1 MTAILTQHNDR
12 KRTGANLQETVL
24 NTVNVR
30 QHQFG
35 LVNKYKV
42 KGQVYAQPLLVPSVG
57 HIENVLYVATMH
69 NMVYAFNA
77 DPPFQ
82 TVWETAAPLMLPIP
96 LPDPEIGPKPKVIA
110 VVETGYRDIRVE
122 VGILSTPVAS
132 PTHNALFLVLTTKR
146 GNDYGHF
153 LYALDL
159 TTGMVKPNFP
169 VDIASKVTAWIAA
182 NRPKWTKTIKFDSRR
197 QLQRAALLDRD
208 NELVYIA
215 FASYGDEPPYNGWVL
230 GFDQLSGALGAVLN
244 TTPGGSAGGIWQA
257 GQGLA
262 LSDRRDIF
270 CITGNGTFDRDP
282 LPPEAVGYPLGP
294 QLSNCFLKFPV
305 NLDGADYFSP
315 FNNRQLDRGDQDL
328 GSAGPILIPVDS
340 TTPDNDLLL
349 GGGKEGRLYLLDPNT
364 NLGHFNPQSDSNA
377 LQDFR
382 ATFIPTSQGE
392 YPHQPGDEEE
402 NGDDYTY
409 HIHGSPVF
417 WRNDLEALIYLWG
430 ENDFLRAYAFEK
442 GRFVLSKDYLFADPK
457 RTLDGNQTEQATVA
471 IDFAGTRLALAW
483 TDDNDFLAVASSLNG
498 RDFAPPVWLTG
509 PDARSDHEPGF
520 AFGDGHAVLAW
531 TGVDGHLNV
540 IQTNDLNNFI
550 NKRTYDGDSL
560 PEENSDYGPAMAF
573 GDNRFFLAF
582 TGTDGQINVM
592 TSVDGLKY
600 SNKVV
605 LQDQLTDAAPRIAF
619 FGHHIYVCWKGIDNQ
634 QLNVF
639 EMTATATVAPTGH
652 FRILN
657 ETSDFAP
664 SLTSD
669 PRSDRVFLAW
679 TGTDQTLNT
688 LVWISLFDFFSP
700 NPGRK
705 QVQVE
710 QSLDAPHLTMFNDQL
725 FLAWTGE
732 DEKPNVAMMFHPEPR
747 TGKLIA
753 TDGMPGGMLSLSA
766 NASAM
771 DSGIIWAA
779 LPLKG
784 DANHTTLPGILR
796 AFNAADISQK
806 ELWNSQNDPAEG
818 EWNFA
823 KFCPPTVA
831 NGRVYLA
838 TFSDEV
844 RVYGLK
850 PF

>member
-24 NTVNVR
+24 DTANVT

-35 LVNKYKV
+35 LVHKYTV
-42 KGQVYAQPLLVPSVG
+42 KGQIYAQPLLVPLVG
-57 HIENVLYVATMH
+57 HIENVLYVVTMH

-82 TVWETAAPLMLPIP
+82 TVWETAAPLMPPIP
-96 LPDPEIGPKPKVIA
+96 LPDLEIGPS
-110 VVETGYRDIRVE
+110 GYLDIRVE

-132 PTHNALFLVLTTKR
+132 PTHSALFLVLTSKR
-146 GNDYGHF
+146 GDDYGHF

-159 TTGMVKPNFP
+159 STGAVKPHFP
-169 VDIASKVTAWIAA
+169 VNIASKVLPWIAM
-182 NRPKWTKTIKFDSRR
+182 NRPQWDKEKFNFDSRR

-208 NELVYIA
+208 NELVYVA

-230 GFDQLSGALGAVLN
+230 AFDQLSGELAAVLN

-262 LSDRRDIF
+262 LSDRREIF
-270 CITGNGTFDRDP
+270 GITGNGSFNIAPDDP
-282 LPPEAVGYPLGP
+282 ALGP
-294 QLSNCFLKFPV
+294 QLANCILKLGL
-305 NLDGADYFSP
+305 NLSVDGFFSP
-315 FNNRQLDRGDQDL
+315 FNNKQLDEGDQDL
-328 GSAGPILIPVDS
+328 GSAGPILISVNS
-340 TTPDNDLLL
+340 TPQDNDLLL

-364 NLGHFNPQSDSNA
+364 NLGHFNSQSDSNA

-382 ATFIPTSQGE
+382 ATFIPTIQGE
-392 YPHQPGDEEE
+392 YPHQPGDKEES
-402 NGDDYTY
+402 GVDYTY

-417 WRNDLEALIYLWG
+417 WRNDFEALIYLWG

-457 RTLDGNQTEQATVA
+457 RTLDENQTEQATVA
-471 IDFAGTRLALAW
+471 IDFAGTRLAVAW

-509 PDARSDHEPGF
+509 PDARSDNEPGF

-531 TGVDGHLNV
+531 TGSDGHLNV
-540 IQTNDLNNFI
+540 IDTIDLINFVD
-550 NKRTYDGDSL
+550 KRTYDGESL
-560 PEENSDYGPAMAF
+560 PEENSDYGPALAF
-573 GDNRFFLAF
+573 GDGLFFMAF

-600 SNKVV
+600 SAKVV
-605 LQDQLTDAAPRIAF
+605 LQDQVTDAAPRITF
-619 FGHHIYVCWKGIDNQ
+619 FGHHIYVLWKGIDNQ
-634 QLNVF
+634 QINVF
-639 EMTATATVAPTGH
+639 EMTATSTVAQTGR
-652 FRILN
+652 FKILN

-688 LVWISLFDFFSP
+688 LVWFSISELFSLI
-700 NPGRK
+700 PGRK
-705 QVQVE
+705 QIQVE
-710 QSLDAPHLTMFNDQL
+710 HSLDAPHLTMFHDQL
-725 FLAWTGE
+725 LMVWTGE

-747 TGKLIA
+747 TGKPIA

-766 NASAM
+766 NGSAT

-779 LPLKG
+779 LPKG
-784 DANHTTLPGILR
+784 DANHTTSRGILR

-806 ELWNSQNDPAEG
+806 ELWNSQSDPAEG
-818 EWNFA
+818 EWDFA

-831 NGRVYLA
+831 NGRVYLP
-838 TFSDEV
+838 TFSGEV

-850 PF
+850 LS